1 MPKFSI
7 VVPAYNAEATLA
19 ETLDAI
25 RTQSFTD
32 WECVVVD
39 DGSTDSTRALAAGY
53 MQRDSRFRVVWQDN
67 LGTAG
72 AYNTGVREA
81 RADLV
86 VICSADDL
94 LLPEHLES
102 MREFVAANPKYEIYS
117 SNGEYLSES
126 GARSAV
132 YRGEPWSTERSLS
145 LEDVLGCCFFSVGV
159 VYRRPVFDL
168 VGGYR
173 LGVYGEDYDFWL
185 RAMAGGARH
194 RYSPRILSL
203 HRVSA
208 AQKSADILRVYA
220 SNIEVYRNL
229 LEDHLVTADQEPM
242 VETAILARRAL
253 IVRVIDDMAIARVQ
267 GLTDRF
273 RPLVG
278 YELSRLVGKTAVPV
292 FRRLEMRRWKNHG
305 GGR

>member
-25 RTQSFTD
+25 QTQSFTD

-39 DGSTDSTRALAAGY
+39 DGSTDSTRALTAGY
-53 MQRDSRFRVVWQDN
+53 VQRDIRFRMAWQDN
-67 LGTAG
+67 LGTAD

-94 LLPEHLES
+94 LLPQHLES
-102 MREFVAANPKYEIYS
+102 MAEFIGDNPDYEIYS
-117 SNGEYLSES
+117 SNGEYLYES
-126 GARSAV
+126 GVRSAV
-132 YRGEPWSTERSLS
+132 YQNAPWRTERSLS
-145 LEDVLGCCFFSVGV
+145 LEEVLGCCFFSVGV
-159 VYRRPVFDL
+159 VYRRRTFEL

-173 LGVYGEDYDFWL
+173 PGVYGEDYDFWL

-208 AQKSADILRVYA
+208 VQKSADILQVYA

-229 LEDHLVTADQEPM
+229 LEDHLVTADQAPM
-242 VETAILARRAL
+242 VEAAIVARRAL
-253 IVRVIDDMAIARVQ
+253 IVRVIDDMARTRAQ
-267 GLTDRF
+267 GLTDRI
-273 RPLVG
+273 RRMVG
-278 YELSRLVGKTAVPV
+278 HRLSRLVGKTAVPA
-292 FRRLEMRRWKNHG
+292 FRRLETRKWKNRG